1 MNAMAGALLMALVLS
16 VTACTSEE
24 RDPTPSADDVPSSPS
39 ASQFASDRH
48 SYELEV
54 PAEWDVTEYDGTWTD
69 FAQFSPGAEV
79 PGEDVISAPDRS
91 AFLVSNSM
99 AIPDGVSSDEWLDEL
114 ERRVGSGP
122 SPDCKESATTEVVAG
137 EPTRVVEH
145 RCEDMVLVGRS
156 LTHAGR
162 GYYFTIGVP
171 ARDSTTAATLEG
183 IVSSIGFVD
192 P

>member
-1 MNAMAGALLMALVLS
+1 MNAMARALLMALVLTM
-16 VTACTSEE
+16 TACTSEK
-24 RDPTPSADDVPSSPS
+24 RDPTPSPDDLSSSPS
-39 ASQFASDRH
+39 SSQFASDRH
-48 SYELEV
+48 SYRLEV
-54 PAEWDVTEYDGTWTD
+54 PAEWDVTEYDGIWTD
-69 FAQFSPGAEV
+69 FAQLSPGAEV

-99 AIPDGVSSDEWLDEL
+99 AIPDGVSPDDWLDEL

-122 SPDCKESATTEVVAG
+122 SPDCKESSATDVVAG

-145 RCEDMVLVGRS
+145 RCEDMVIVGRS
-156 LTHAGR
+156 LTHGGR

-171 ARDSTTAATLEG
+171 TGDPTTAATLEG
-183 IVSSIGFVD
+183 IVSSIEFVA